1 MVEYKIMGL
10 IFKIISHVQISTH
23 RFSGLVVELGSVL
36 HTDIFKKHF
45 LKFRGS
51 KIGYFHRKF
60 EIDYVIRSPLINYS
74 SL

>member
-1 MVEYKIMGL
+1 MVKYKIMRL

-36 HTDIFKKHF
+36 RTDIFKKHF
-45 LKFRGS
+45 LRFRGP

-60 EIDYVIRSPLINYS
+60 EID
-74 SL
+74 